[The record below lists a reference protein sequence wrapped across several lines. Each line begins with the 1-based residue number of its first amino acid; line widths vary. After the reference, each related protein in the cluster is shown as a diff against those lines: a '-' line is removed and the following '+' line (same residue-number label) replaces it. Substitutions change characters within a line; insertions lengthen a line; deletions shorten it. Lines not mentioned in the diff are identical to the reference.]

1 MKRSRLSYDEWKCI
15 KEKKIIGRNVKT
27 DFFTG
32 YIGIVDIGE
41 VTEPQIWKFKG
52 EDIVVCA
59 KGLKWL
65 SVLPQ
70 NDFYCITA
78 MMNQNNEIL
87 LWYIDMIASQG
98 VDEDEIPYFDD
109 LYLDLVVY
117 PDGTVIEDDMD
128 ELEDALLDGDITSE
142 QYNLAIATSDKLKE
156 GTLSDIKSFIDY
168 THHCL
173 EIVNP

>member
-41 VTEPQIWKFKG
+41 VTEPQIWKFNG

-65 SVLPQ
+65 SV
-70 NDFYCITA
+70 
-78 MMNQNNEIL
+78 
-87 LWYIDMIASQG
+87 SG
-98 VDEDEIPYFDD
+98 
-109 LYLDLVVY
+109 
-117 PDGTVIEDDMD
+117 
-128 ELEDALLDGDITSE
+128 
-142 QYNLAIATSDKLKE
+142 K
-156 GTLSDIKSFIDY
+156 
-168 THHCL
+168 
-173 EIVNP
+173 